1 MRAFL
6 KVFKFEF
13 NNYLQN
19 KIYVVTTVLATIVFA
34 LLMCIPT
41 LISVFGND
49 EPATPES
56 GTGNIIVEENDTWV
70 GDYDEVYAIY
80 DPNGLVTDFTD
91 LRSAFSAE
99 WINVDSEAELQSKLE
114 DGEIE
119 GGFSLTSVS
128 EAKLYVAES
137 DMFESRDVMF
147 RETFL
152 NTYRKAALAGLGIDA
167 EVVEPYYNMYM
178 NVEIVALEKDGFAG
192 YMYSYIL
199 LFILYFMILMYGN
212 MIATS
217 VTTEK
222 SSRTIEVL
230 VTSTSTNALLS
241 GKVLAG
247 TVASVAQA
255 AIIVGGALGSYTLNR
270 DAWKEIVS
278 FNFDIPVEIIVA
290 FAVYGILGYV
300 FYAFIFGMLGAL
312 VSKTED
318 IGKSTGPLQMIFMI
332 GFLVTIYSSTVPDS
346 IWMKVMSHIPFT
358 SCNAMVARIAVG
370 NVSFVE
376 VAISV
381 IILIISN
388 VIIAIVASKIYRMT
402 TLMYGNPIKLK
413 NALKFLKKEK

>member
-19 KIYVVTTVLATIVFA
+19 KIYVVTTVLATLVFA

-41 LISVFGND
+41 FISIFGADNNVTPDLGTGDIVVDEKD
-49 EPATPES
+49 EP
-56 GTGNIIVEENDTWV
+56 V

-91 LRSAFSAE
+91 LCDAFSAE
-99 WINVDSEAELQSKLE
+99 WINVGSEAELQSKLE
-114 DGEIE
+114 AGEIE
-119 GGFSLTSVS
+119 GGVSLTSAS
-128 EAKLYVAES
+128 DAKLYVAES
-137 DMFESRDVMF
+137 GMFEDRDVMF
-147 RETFL
+147 GEVFL
-152 NTYRKAALAGLGIDA
+152 NAYRKAALAGLDIDA
-167 EVVEPYYNMYM
+167 EVVDPYYNMYM

-270 DAWKEIVS
+270 NAWKEIIS
-278 FNFDIPVEIIVA
+278 FNFDIPAEIIVA

-332 GFLVTIYSSTVPDS
+332 GFLVTVYSSAVPDS
-346 IWMKVMSHIPFT
+346 IWMRVMSHIPFT

-370 NVSFVE
+370 SVSFVE
-376 VAISV
+376 VVISV

-388 VIIAIVASKIYRMT
+388 IVIAIVASKIYRMT